1 MIMRIRV
8 NAVIDAAAAAAL
20 AVTAFAAD
28 SVPMTRL
35 TPAQTSDGVKS
46 VPMTALTPAQTADE
60 AVAIGVIGGADGPTA
75 VYVAASAEETAPAQS
90 GYTKIERL
98 QALKAAVANAKTEE
112 EALAAFDELQELL
125 ASWDSIPSTV
135 DKAEEVQS
143 AGLAEAVLDDEAPVI
158 ETTLEF
164 EPAEEI
170 L

>member
-1 MIMRIRV
+1 MKIRV
-8 NAVIDAAAAAAL
+8 TAVIAAAAAAAL

-28 SVPMTRL
+28 SVPMIRL
-35 TPAQTSDGVKS
+35 TPAQTTDGVKS
-46 VPMTALTPAQTADE
+46 VPMTALTPALAADE
-60 AVAIGVIGGADGPTA
+60 AAAIGVIGGADGPTA
-75 VYVAASAEETAPAQS
+75 VYVAASAEETTPAQS

-112 EALAAFDELQELL
+112 EALAAMGELQELL
-125 ASWDSIPSTV
+125 ASWDSAPAA
-135 DKAEEVQS
+135 DKAEETMA
-143 AGLAEAVLDDEAPVI
+143 AGLAEVPNDDEAPVI